1 MAIFTG
7 KVYDAFYVN
16 KEYTTIQVQVND
28 KERGIIYNHF
38 VEADPN
44 DGEYQALVEEGFDVD
59 TLITRTIEY
68 KKQAG
73 RKLANMVETRARELL
88 ETVLIKERIRDSAM
102 PLAIELAKEA
112 MNIPEIRA
120 EKDNLVVEKDNL
132 LAEKDNLSAEKD
144 NIVSEITKADTWLKD
159 KKGDLTS
166 VEIQLGQRKKEAELG
181 ANYYDAM
188 LNSNSNKEE
197 LFKAKLWA
205 LEYCKPRSKQIKS
218 KIRRASTVLEIFSII
233 HACLEAEDL

>member
-7 KVYDAFYVN
+7 KVYDAFYIN

-28 KERGIIYNHF
+28 EERGIIYNHF

-73 RKLANMVETRARELL
+73 RKLADMVENRARELL

-120 EKDNLVVEKDNL
+120 EKDNLVAEKDNL
-132 LAEKDNLSAEKD
+132 LVEKD
-144 NIVSEITKADTWLKD
+144 NIASEINQADTWLRD
-159 KKGDLTS
+159 KTGALTD
-166 VEIQLGQRKKEAELG
+166 VEIKLGQRKRTFELG
-181 ANYYDAM
+181 AEQYGAM
-188 LNSNSNKEE
+188 LSLNDNKEE
-197 LFKAKLWA
+197 
-205 LEYCKPRSKQIKS
+205 
-218 KIRRASTVLEIFSII
+218 
-233 HACLEAEDL
+233 

>member
-7 KVYDAFYVN
+7 KVYDAFYIN

-28 KERGIIYNHF
+28 EERGIIYNHF

-44 DGEYQALVEEGFDVD
+44 DGEYQALVKEGFDVD

-73 RKLANMVETRARELL
+73 RKLADMVENRARELL

-120 EKDNLVVEKDNL
+120 EKDNL
-132 LAEKDNLSAEKD
+132 LAEKDNIA
-144 NIVSEITKADTWLKD
+144 SEINQADTWLKD
-159 KKGDLTS
+159 KTGALTD
-166 VEIQLGQRKKEAELG
+166 VEIKLGQRKRTFELG
-181 ANYYDAM
+181 AEQYDAM
-188 LNSNSNKEE
+188 LDSNSNKEE

-205 LEYCKPRSKQIKS
+205 LDYCKPRSKQIKS
-218 KIRRASTVLEIFSII
+218 KIRRASNLYKWGFS
-233 HACLEAEDL
+233 